1 MNFMLTLL
9 ILYKVGYYSEEDF
22 AYVSIKIFYKYILI
36 IRKLQLDYILDLSG
50 IRRVWVLRISI
61 LPIYFLS
68 NIFVWK

>member
-36 IRKLQLDYILDLSG
+36 VRKLQLDYILG
-50 IRRVWVLRISI
+50 
-61 LPIYFLS
+61 P
-68 NIFVWK
+68 KE